1 LEVLGA
7 FGRHPPVLRVR
18 LETMYAHTTPPS
30 PNKRYFYYV
39 CKAKYRKGPG
49 FCSASGTHGAEKLE
63 ARVWEEIRGH
73 LENPEQLRADL
84 DRAIES
90 ERSVVH
96 GDPGQEMKLWTE
108 KLSEV
113 GHKRAK
119 YQEMAASALIT
130 FDELRSRLS
139 ELEET
144 RRTAESELAALRNHQ
159 EHVRQ
164 MKQDR
169 DALLES
175 NMRIAPEAL
184 ESLAPKERHQLY
196 KMLRLEVTVYPNG
209 ALEISWVGSPETI
222 SALENDT
229 GFCTPEVSRS

>member
-1 LEVLGA
+1 
-7 FGRHPPVLRVR
+7 
-18 LETMYAHTTPPS
+18 MYAHTTPPS
-30 PNKRYFYYV
+30 PNKRYVYYV

-49 FCSASGTHGAEKLE
+49 FCPQAEPTEQRSSK
-63 ARVWEEIRGH
+63 RVWEEIRGH

-84 DRAIES
+84 DRAIEL

-164 MKQDR
+164 MEQDR

-175 NMRIAPEAL
+175 HMRIAPEAL
-184 ESLAPKERHQLY
+184 ESLVPKERHQSY

>member
-1 LEVLGA
+1 MCARLSTGK
-7 FGRHPPVLRVR
+7 GRSFAPQEEPTEQR
-18 LETMYAHTTPPS
+18 S
-30 PNKRYFYYV
+30 SK
-39 CKAKYRKGPG
+39 
-49 FCSASGTHGAEKLE
+49 
-63 ARVWEEIRGH
+63 RVWEEIRGH

-84 DRAIES
+84 DRAIEL

-96 GDPGQEMKLWTE
+96 GDPGREMKLWTE

-113 GHKRAK
+113 GHKRTK

-130 FDELRSRLS
+130 LDELRSRLS

-164 MKQDR
+164 MEQDR

-175 NMRIAPEAL
+175 HMRIAPEAL
-184 ESLAPKERHQLY
+184 ESLAPKERRQL
-196 KMLRLEVTVYPNG
+196 
-209 ALEISWVGSPETI
+209 
-222 SALENDT
+222 
-229 GFCTPEVSRS
+229 

>member
-1 LEVLGA
+1 VIKDNYRA
-7 FGRHPPVLRVR
+7 FNAGWRFWELSGGILRCC
-18 LETMYAHTTPPS
+18 ECGWTMYAHTTPPF
-30 PNKRYFYYV
+30 PNKRYYYYV
-39 CKAKYRKGPG
+39 CKAKYRKGPE
-49 FCSASGTHGAEKLE
+49 FCPQAEPTEQRSSKRVCGKRFADTWKTPSNSAPTS
-63 ARVWEEIRGH
+63 I
-73 LENPEQLRADL
+73 
-84 DRAIES
+84 RAIEL

-96 GDPGQEMKLWTE
+96 GDPGREMKLWTE

-159 EHVRQ
+159 EHVQQ
-164 MKQDR
+164 MEQDR

-175 NMRIAPEAL
+175 HMRIAPEAL

-196 KMLRLEVTVYPNG
+196 KMLRLEVTV
-209 ALEISWVGSPETI
+209 
-222 SALENDT
+222 
-229 GFCTPEVSRS
+229 